1 MQNTFQNNQSIKLK
15 PVSKK
20 LMTIDPFNKFKK
32 QINLPSVIHKMS
44 VIDNWYSSQSK
55 IPLKLGELDLH
66 KKIDKLN

>member
-1 MQNTFQNNQSIKLK
+1 
-15 PVSKK
+15 
-20 LMTIDPFNKFKK
+20 MTIDPFNKFKK

-44 VIDNWYSSQSK
+44 VINNLYSSQSK